1 MVDPSKVPLEA
12 RQAITRKF
20 RDFPIFKR
28 SRAAALYNFFAA
40 VENSIPIDVANPEAI
55 YALHR
60 RVVEA
65 AERAIPALSGI
76 SDGGSSNDL
85 RLNPAVLQE
94 ATELLEYGFPYDQ
107 VMTSYELAERGQYE
121 VQFDPASACI
131 RFTYASQRANDADT
145 LMRSGEIESKVATE
159 LSPSDLR
166 NAQEIISAIQ
176 TELIGSILF
185 VGLDAI
191 TFPFTPKLIALAKQ
205 WTALILIAYQWELPD
220 DAAIGSLT
228 LADVRKFWGA
238 TSVAVGLHEM
248 AHRVAST
255 DKETLRPSG
264 SMVNVKSAPQWAEV
278 ISEIGGIT
286 REAALEILS
295 WHTFDPAIS
304 GETAVLQP
312 FVETAPGHL
321 CVTGIIT
328 GALDH
333 ERNLMKLLTR
343 HPKLRPF
350 ANSIMSIKEPIAL
363 RDLAELFAA
372 SAFITESTVVVAG
385 VTDADLVIYERS
397 SGFVLV
403 IQHKWLTAPESVSES
418 SSNDERL
425 KEGINQAVKSRDAFR
440 NDHSLLRVALHLSSH
455 EVISQIEGAVVSREA
470 EQTGFLETPAVPV
483 VLESAFVNLRNQSKS
498 LAELWTNL
506 NTRPDQTKA
515 AANFDDT
522 FVKFN
527 LAGYCFI
534 VPVLMKEVPLR

>member
-1 MVDPSKVPLEA
+1 MIDPSKVPLEA

-40 VENSIPIDVANPEAI
+40 LENFIPIDVANPQAI

-60 RVVEA
+60 RAVEA
-65 AERAIPALSGI
+65 AQRAIPALCDI
-76 SDGGSSNDL
+76 SDGGSSDDL

-94 ATELLEYGFPYDQ
+94 ATELLDYGFAYDQ

-121 VQFDPASACI
+121 VQFDLASACV

-145 LMRSGEIESKVATE
+145 LMRSGEVESKIATE
-159 LSPSDLR
+159 LSQSDLR
-166 NAQEIISAIQ
+166 NAQEIISAIR

-185 VGLDAI
+185 VGPDDI
-191 TFPFTPKLIALAKQ
+191 SFPFTPNLIALAKR
-205 WTALILIAYQWELPD
+205 WVDLILTTHQWQLPD
-220 DAAIGSLT
+220 DAALGSLT
-228 LADVRKFWGA
+228 LADVRRFWSA
-238 TSVAVGLHEM
+238 VSVAVGLHEM

-255 DKETLRPSG
+255 DKEMLRPRG
-264 SMVNVKSAPQWAEV
+264 SMVNVKTPQQFAEV
-278 ISEIGGIT
+278 VSEIGSIG
-286 REAALEILS
+286 RGAALEILS
-295 WHTFDPAIS
+295 WYTFDPAVS
-304 GETAVLQP
+304 GATAMLQP
-312 FVETAPGHL
+312 FVEAASGYL
-321 CVTGIIT
+321 CVNGIIT

-350 ANSIMSIKEPIAL
+350 ANSITSIKEPIAL
-363 RDLAELFAA
+363 RDLAKLFAA
-372 SAFITESTVVVAG
+372 PAFITEPTVEVAG
-385 VTDADLVIYERS
+385 VTDADLLIYERS
-397 SGFVLV
+397 SGFVLI

-440 NDHSLLRVALHLSSH
+440 NDHSLLRNALHLTSH
-455 EVISQIEGAVVSREA
+455 DVISQIEAAVVSREA
-470 EQTGFLETPAVPV
+470 EQTGFLETPAVPI
-483 VLESAFVNLRNQSKS
+483 VLESAFVNLWNQSKS
-498 LAELWTNL
+498 LAELWSNL

-515 AANFDDT
+515 ATNFDDT
-522 FVKFN
+522 FAKFK

-534 VPVLMKEVPLR
+534 LPVLLKDVPLR